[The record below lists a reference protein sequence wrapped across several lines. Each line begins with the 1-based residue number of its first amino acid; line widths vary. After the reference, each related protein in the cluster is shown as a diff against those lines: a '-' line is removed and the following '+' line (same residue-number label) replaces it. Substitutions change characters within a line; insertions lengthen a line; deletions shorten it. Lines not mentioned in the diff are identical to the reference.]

1 MSYHRVGCHCRTG
14 CVQDVDFNNRLISVE
29 DSKNGEKRKIPMN
42 SQLTEIMENVKNKNG
57 HSEYVFCNEKG
68 KRLRSVKRSFGT
80 ALKKAG
86 IKDFTFHD
94 LRHTL

>member
-1 MSYHRVGCHCRTG
+1 MHVLPSGRMSLPDGMGSGCSEAVH
-14 CVQDVDFNNRLISVE
+14 FYPMFPYYIKSL
-29 DSKNGEKRKIPMN
+29 MN
-42 SQLTEIMENVKNKNG
+42 SQLTEIIENVKNKNG